1 MQDKKIMV
9 ASDHAGF
16 ELKKTLVAHLAEK
29 GYDVTDL
36 GPYTDAAPVDYP
48 DMAALVANDIR
59 TNPEDFGILVCGS
72 GEGMCMAANKYPF
85 IRAGLVYNEETAEM
99 IRRHNNANVI
109 CFGGRM
115 TKPEMA
121 VKALDIFLTTPF
133 EGGRHERRIQK
144 LGDLK

>member
-1 MQDKKIMV
+1 MQDKKIIV

-16 ELKKTLVAHLAEK
+16 ELKKTLVAHLSEK

-36 GPYTDAAPVDYP
+36 GPYTDQTPVDYP
-48 DMAALVANDIR
+48 DMAALVADDIR
-59 TNPEDFGILVCGS
+59 SHPQDVGVLVCGS
-72 GEGMCMAANKYPF
+72 GEGMCMAANKYAF

-109 CFGGRM
+109 CLGGRM
-115 TKPEMA
+115 TAPDVA

-133 EGGRHERRIQK
+133 EGGRHQRRVQK

>member
-1 MQDKKIMV
+1 MQDKKIII

-16 ELKKTLVAHLAEK
+16 ELKKTLVAHLSEK

-36 GPYTDAAPVDYP
+36 GPYTDQTPVDYP

-59 TNPEDFGILVCGS
+59 TNAQDIGVLVCGS
-72 GEGMCMAANKYPF
+72 GEGMCMAANKYAF
-85 IRAGLVYNEETAEM
+85 IRAGLVYNEETAKM
-99 IRRHNNANVI
+99 IRLHNNANVI

-115 TKPEMA
+115 IQPAEA
-121 VKALDIFLTTPF
+121 VKALDIFLNTPF
-133 EGGRHERRIQK
+133 EGGRHERRVQK